1 MASSD
6 VKSLHALSP
15 SPARNTCTITTSCAS
30 TSSSIGNMLNHLV
43 NCQYKRQYIC
53 AHIDIYLRVHIIDA

>member
-15 SPARNTCTITTSCAS
+15 SPARNTCTITTSCVS
-30 TSSSIGNMLNHLV
+30 TSSSIGNMLSHLV
-43 NCQYKRQYIC
+43 NCQYKS
-53 AHIDIYLRVHIIDA
+53 IYVHI